1 MGILEG
7 ATKIRDIA
15 KRIAIEKKIT
25 EQEAWDDAIKS
36 LTMQVLVFN
45 LSSILRTCDIIYVSP
60 Y

>member
-25 EQEAWDDAIKS
+25 EQEAWNDAIKEYKEKYE
-36 LTMQVLVFN
+36 FN
-45 LSSILRTCDIIYVSP
+45 
-60 Y
+60 